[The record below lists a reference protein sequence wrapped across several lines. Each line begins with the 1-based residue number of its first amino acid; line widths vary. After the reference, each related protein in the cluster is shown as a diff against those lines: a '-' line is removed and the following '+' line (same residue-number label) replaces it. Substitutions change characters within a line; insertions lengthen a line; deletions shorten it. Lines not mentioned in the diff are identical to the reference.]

1 MLVQLLIALV
11 ILGVVFYLINL
22 IPMDA
27 TIRKIIQVV
36 GILIAILLVL
46 RAFGFIDR
54 LSAL

>member
-54 LSAL
+54 LGAL